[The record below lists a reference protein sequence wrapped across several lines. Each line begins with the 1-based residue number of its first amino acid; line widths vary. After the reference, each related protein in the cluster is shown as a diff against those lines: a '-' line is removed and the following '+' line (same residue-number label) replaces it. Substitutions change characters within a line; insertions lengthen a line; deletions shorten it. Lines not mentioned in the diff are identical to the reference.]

1 MKEEK
6 PKGIGEPFVTSLIER
21 YLSGS
26 EEGRGEL
33 AEEVFKRTE
42 TILREIPEDASRNSE
57 VQRKMQQLEQLQDEF
72 VRVKANKRLK
82 EQRKVD

>member
-1 MKEEK
+1 MEK
-6 PKGIGEPFVTSLIER
+6 
-21 YLSGS
+21 
-26 EEGRGEL
+26 
-33 AEEVFKRTE
+33 TE
-42 TILREIPEDASRNSE
+42 TILRAIPKDASRNPE